1 MVIMRNLLENY
12 RNDDFMKRSFA
23 LTTSLVLAL
32 IGIILLSSVKLA
44 YADNNDYP
52 SLQLTPSGP
61 QITEEKTAEPL
72 PEGAV
77 GAYYFYANDCPHC
90 LEMLEDLIL
99 PMVDEYNGQLDVRL
113 LEIGLPEYYEAM
125 LTIEAY
131 FEVAPSER
139 GIPTLVIDNHIL
151 IGESEIR
158 GTLENLVSEGI
169 QDGGIPFPEIQGVD
183 PSKMVSVDPDFSQPV
198 DENCD
203 EEDEACVVEAPIYIA
218 YFYQTG
224 CKECSRVEA
233 DLNYLKNL
241 YPQMQVVDFNIY
253 DHADLATW
261 LMDQIG
267 YTEDFQTPALVI
279 GEQVL
284 IADEIL
290 PENITPI
297 LESYRIT
304 GVEPIWLDF
313 DPEEGQRSIIERFQ
327 DMGWLAVL
335 LAGLVDGINPCAFAT
350 LIFFVSY
357 LTLSGRQGKEVLWVG
372 GGFTLG
378 VFLAYLIVGLGLYQV
393 LELLSSTLDV
403 IAKIVYGITG
413 VLCLT
418 LAVLSLIDYKK
429 ARNGEVGDML
439 LKLPEPIRKRIN
451 TTIRKGRKT
460 RNYILGA
467 FGVGVMISFL
477 ELACTGQ
484 VYLPTIIFVSSIPG
498 LRLQA
503 FLYLL
508 LYNLMFILPLVVIFV
523 LVYYGTTSKD
533 LTRFLHERAAG
544 VKFAMSIIFIA
555 LGSWLIVSLVI

>member
-1 MVIMRNLLENY
+1 
-12 RNDDFMKRSFA
+12 MKRSFA
-23 LTTSLVLAL
+23 LTFSLVLAL

-44 YADNNDYP
+44 YADIPENP
-52 SLQLTPSGP
+52 LQQLTPSGP
-61 QITEEKTAEPL
+61 QMPGSKTAEPL
-72 PEGAV
+72 PDGAV

-90 LEMLEDLIL
+90 IAMLEDLIL
-99 PMVDEYNGQLDVRL
+99 PKVDEYNGLLDVRL

-125 LTIEAY
+125 LTIESF

-139 GIPTLVIDNHIL
+139 GIPTMVIDNQIL

-158 GTLENLVSEGI
+158 DTFAQLVSEGI
-169 QDGGIPFPEIQGVD
+169 EQGGIPFPDIPGLDSGEL
-183 PSKMVSVDPDFSQPV
+183 VSVDPDFSQPI

-233 DLNYLKNL
+233 DLNYLKTQ

-261 LMDQIG
+261 LIEQIG
-267 YTEDFQTPALVI
+267 FTDDFQTPALVI

-290 PENITPI
+290 PENITPV

-313 DPEEGQRSIIERFQ
+313 NPEEGQRSIIERFQ
-327 DMGWLAVL
+327 DMGWVAVL
-335 LAGLVDGINPCAFAT
+335 FAGLVDGINPCAFAT
-350 LIFFVSY
+350 LVFFVSY

-372 GGFTLG
+372 GMFTLG
-378 VFLAYLIVGLGLYQV
+378 VFFAYLAVGLGLYRV
-393 LELLSSTLDV
+393 LELVSSELDV

-418 LAVLSLIDYKK
+418 LAVFSFIDYRK
-429 ARNGEVGDML
+429 ARNGDVGDML
-439 LKLPEPIRKRIN
+439 LKLPEPLRKRIN
-451 TTIRKGRKT
+451 ATIRKGRKT
-460 RNYILGA
+460 RHYILGA
-467 FGVGVMISFL
+467 FGAGIMISFL

-498 LRLQA
+498 MRLQA

-508 LYNLMFILPLVVIFV
+508 LYNLMFILPLVIIFV
-523 LVYYGTTSKD
+523 LVYFGTTSKD
-533 LTRFLHERAAG
+533 LTRFLNEKAAA
-544 VKFAMSIIFIA
+544 VKFAMSIVFVA
-555 LGSWLIVSLVI
+555 LGSWLIVSIVL